1 MGILD
6 FVRSKP
12 KEPTLQER
20 AAAFIERHGGDNFLR
35 SVAHNIDPSMDLSP
49 EYRGL
54 TRTAQEMVGGDLC
67 NAYGGVLEDMM
78 RKRLIQLG
86 ILREVA

>member
-6 FVRSKP
+6 FVIKK
-12 KEPTLQER
+12 KEPTLEER
-20 AAAFIERHGGDNFLR
+20 AASFITRHGGDDFLR
-35 SVAHNIDPSMDLSP
+35 SVAHNIDPFMDLSP

-67 NAYGGVLEDMM
+67 GTYGGVLEAEM
-78 RKRLIQLG
+78 RKRLIHLG
-86 ILREVA
+86 LLREVA